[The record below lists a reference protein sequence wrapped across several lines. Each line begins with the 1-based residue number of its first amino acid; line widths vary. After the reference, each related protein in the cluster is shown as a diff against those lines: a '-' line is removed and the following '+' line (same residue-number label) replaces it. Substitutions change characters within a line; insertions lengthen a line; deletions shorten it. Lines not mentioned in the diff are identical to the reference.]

1 MIKYSKLPEN
11 ILDLLP
17 GAVDFLTS
25 HPKVMFSYLFGS
37 LAKRNLTPLSDVD
50 IAVYL
55 KPGTNFAEY
64 KLEILGGLMD
74 ILQTDE
80 IDLVILNTADIPL
93 AMNIVKAKEVIV
105 DNDPFERHRFESLT
119 MRKYFDFSY
128 KELGQLR
135 RRYRL
140 EADKKESRP

>member
-1 MIKYSKLPEN
+1 MMKHHKLPEN

-17 GAVDFLTS
+17 GALDFLAS
-25 HPKVMFSYLFGS
+25 HPKVVFSYLFGS
-37 LAKRNLTPLSDVD
+37 LARRHPTPLSDVD

-55 KPGTNFAEY
+55 KPDTSFAES
-64 KLEILGGLMD
+64 KLEILGELID

-93 AMNIVKAKEVIV
+93 VMNIIKAKEIIV

-128 KELGQLR
+128 KELGLLR
-135 RRYRL
+135 RRYL
-140 EADKKESRP
+140 HG

>member
-1 MIKYSKLPEN
+1 MIKHHKLPEN

-17 GAVDFLTS
+17 DALDFLAS
-25 HPKVMFSYLFGS
+25 HPKVVFSYLFGS
-37 LAKRNLTPLSDVD
+37 LARRHPSPLSDVD

-55 KPGTNFAEY
+55 KPAASFAEY
-64 KLEILGGLMD
+64 KLEILGKLMD

-80 IDLVILNTADIPL
+80 IDLVVLNTADIPL
-93 AMNIVKAKEVIV
+93 VMNIIKAKEIIV

-135 RRYRL
+135 RRYL
-140 EADKKESRP
+140 HG

>member
-1 MIKYSKLPEN
+1 MMKHGKLPEN

-17 GAVDFLTS
+17 AAVDFLTS
-25 HPKVMFSYLFGS
+25 HPKVIFSYLFGS
-37 LAKRNLTPLSDVD
+37 LARRQPLPLSDVD

-55 KPGTNFAEY
+55 KPGTNFAES
-64 KLEILGGLMD
+64 KLEILGELMD

-93 AMNIVKAKEVIV
+93 VMNIVKAKEVIV
-105 DNDPFERHRFESLT
+105 DNDPFERHRFESLN

-128 KELGQLR
+128 KELAQLR
-135 RRYRL
+135 RRYL
-140 EADKKESRP
+140 HG